1 MESAFRTSKYATFRE
16 KMDAASNTMDLMDI
30 ATNYVPVIGKRFD
43 SYETFDKFD
52 LSGDG
57 DKTGSLLI
65 ASAVPA
71 NNWLQNKVVPL
82 LYQSYPLD
90 ETIKIERRNV
100 AQMGTIPLK
109 AVSVFNN
116 DPGVYQLT
124 ADAVNAGSAP
134 AMSGRFRI
142 MYFLSY
148 VTYQDYHELLSKAV
162 AKYLSGNN
170 QGAPPAIQQLLS
182 TTYPEIEA
190 NQQYGVEVGYRLPGT
205 NTVTST
211 VNYNILY
218 R

>member
-1 MESAFRTSKYATFRE
+1 
-16 KMDAASNTMDLMDI
+16 MDVMDI
-30 ATNYVPVIGKRFD
+30 ATDYVPVIGKRFD
-43 SYETFDKFD
+43 SYETFDKFE

-57 DKTGSLLI
+57 DKTSSLMF
-65 ASAVPA
+65 ASAVPT
-71 NNWLQNKVVPL
+71 NNWLQNKIIPL
-82 LYQSYPLD
+82 LYQQYPLD
-90 ETIKIERRNV
+90 DNIKIEGRNV
-100 AQMGTIPLK
+100 TQMGTVPLK
-109 AVSVFNN
+109 AVSVYNN
-116 DPGVYQLT
+116 DPGGYQLT
-124 ADAVNAGSAP
+124 PDAIQAGSAP

-162 AKYLSGNN
+162 GKYISGNRP
-170 QGAPPAIQQLLS
+170 AVPAAIQQLLA
-182 TTYPEIEA
+182 TPYPELEA